1 MAETFKL
8 PASSYEEV
16 LKLIQAYAGVKE
28 GVALSLDQINQ
39 STGVPRTVVSKNN
52 GFLVQVGLITE
63 GNKKAATDIGR
74 ALGRAYASKV
84 DYEVERIWKEIISN
98 NDFLSRMISAVRI
111 RNGMD
116 RTNYI
121 NHIIYSSG
129 LKDSKESRAGAGAVI
144 EILKSVNVLDEVD
157 GKMIVKDLIENNQ
170 SGITEDHND
179 HNSPAVVDHQ
189 NITSVSL
196 PAGANSVTININI
209 NCTVSEMDELAAKL
223 KALLE
228 NLSR

>member
-1 MAETFKL
+1 
-8 PASSYEEV
+8 
-16 LKLIQAYAGVKE
+16 
-28 GVALSLDQINQ
+28 
-39 STGVPRTVVSKNN
+39 
-52 GFLVQVGLITE
+52 
-63 GNKKAATDIGR
+63 
-74 ALGRAYASKV
+74 
-84 DYEVERIWKEIISN
+84 
-98 NDFLSRMISAVRI
+98 
-111 RNGMD
+111 
-116 RTNYI
+116 
-121 NHIIYSSG
+121 
-129 LKDSKESRAGAGAVI
+129 
-144 EILKSVNVLDEVD
+144 
-157 GKMIVKDLIENNQ
+157 MIVKDLIENNQ